1 MSTVRMSDVT
11 LKQETG
17 KALSFKEKVE
27 LVRLL
32 DRLKTD
38 VIEIGVIEQEKAN
51 SLFIKTAADA
61 VTQSTLAVETG
72 CAKEDIDRT
81 WNALKNAP
89 SARLQIN
96 VPVSL
101 VQMEYLY
108 HKKPE
113 AMKQDVMAAVAYAK
127 TLCSEVEFIAS
138 DAARSERDF
147 LYDIINSAIEAGA
160 DVITI
165 ADTAG
170 ESMPDEF
177 AAFIKDVKANVPALE
192 NVILGAMV
200 TDELT
205 MADACLAQSILS
217 GVREVK
223 ASIYPQNTASL
234 KNLAAI
240 MAKKGSTKGFT
251 MNVRSVEMKRLYD
264 QAARMFT
271 ETRSKNSPFDSGV
284 REDVSG
290 RVFTKNDDLAAI
302 VNETKRLGYD
312 LSEEDQIRVYVEF
325 MRLAGTKE
333 VITSPEIDVIVASY
347 ALQVPPA
354 YALAEYIINASNVFS
369 ASAHIRLKK
378 NGEVMESVA
387 LGDGPVDASFLAIE
401 QIAGVHYEL
410 DDFQI
415 RAVTE
420 GREAM
425 GEALVKLRV
434 GGKIYS
440 GRGLSTDII
449 GSSISAYINALNK
462 IVYEEEN
469 E

>member
-1 MSTVRMSDVT
+1 MSTVRISDVT
-11 LKQETG
+11 LKQEAG
-17 KALSFKEKVE
+17 KSLSFKEKVE

-32 DRLKTD
+32 DRLKAD
-38 VIEIGVIEQEKAN
+38 VIEIGPIEQVKAD

-61 VTQSTLAVETG
+61 VQESTLAVETA
-72 CAKEDIDRT
+72 CTKDAVDLT
-81 WNALKNAP
+81 WDALKNAK

-108 HKKPE
+108 HKKPQ
-113 AMKQDVMAAVAYAK
+113 AMKQNVIDAVTYAK
-127 TLCSEVEFIAS
+127 TLCSDVEFIAS
-138 DAARSERDF
+138 DASRSEREF
-147 LYDIINSAIEAGA
+147 LYDILNSAIEAGA
-160 DVITI
+160 SAVTVT
-165 ADTAG
+165 DTAG
-170 ESMPDEF
+170 TMMPDEF
-177 AAFIKDVKANVPALE
+177 EQFVKDVRE
-192 NVILGAMV
+192 NVSFEDKAILGAMC

-205 MADACLAQSILS
+205 MADACMAMAMVAGAGEI
-217 GVREVK
+217 K
-223 ASIYPQNTASL
+223 AAIYPQNTASL
-234 KNLAAI
+234 KNIAAMI
-240 MAKKGSTKGFT
+240 WKKGSSKGIR
-251 MNVRSVEMKRLYD
+251 MNLRSVEMKRLSD
-264 QAARMFT
+264 QAERMFT
-271 ETRSKNSPFDSGV
+271 ETRSKHSPFETGV
-284 REDVSG
+284 REDISG
-290 RVFTKNDDLAAI
+290 RMFTKNDDLAAI
-302 VNETKRLGYD
+302 VNETKKLGYD
-312 LSEEDQIRVYVEF
+312 LSEEDQIRVYEEF
-325 MRLAGTKE
+325 KRLAATRE
-333 VITSPEIDVIVASY
+333 AISSPEIDVIVASY

-354 YALAEYIINASNVFS
+354 YTLAEYIINASNVFT

-425 GEALVKLRV
+425 GEAVVKLRV

>member
-1 MSTVRMSDVT
+1 MLNHQYPR
-11 LKQETG
+11 KGQ
-17 KALSFKEKVE
+17 
-27 LVRLL
+27 
-32 DRLKTD
+32 
-38 VIEIGVIEQEKAN
+38 IY
-51 SLFIKTAADA
+51 
-61 VTQSTLAVETG
+61 
-72 CAKEDIDRT
+72 
-81 WNALKNAP
+81 
-89 SARLQIN
+89 LQCWHGT
-96 VPVSL
+96 PL
-101 VQMEYLY
+101 
-108 HKKPE
+108 
-113 AMKQDVMAAVAYAK
+113 
-127 TLCSEVEFIAS
+127 
-138 DAARSERDF
+138 
-147 LYDIINSAIEAGA
+147 
-160 DVITI
+160 
-165 ADTAG
+165 
-170 ESMPDEF
+170 
-177 AAFIKDVKANVPALE
+177 
-192 NVILGAMV
+192 
-200 TDELT
+200 
-205 MADACLAQSILS
+205 
-217 GVREVK
+217 
-223 ASIYPQNTASL
+223 
-234 KNLAAI
+234 
-240 MAKKGSTKGFT
+240 
-251 MNVRSVEMKRLYD
+251 
-264 QAARMFT
+264 
-271 ETRSKNSPFDSGV
+271 
-284 REDVSG
+284 
-290 RVFTKNDDLAAI
+290 
-302 VNETKRLGYD
+302 KRLGYD